1 MKVTVNK
8 MLEAGVFLMAV
19 MAFSAQAQDWSPGK
33 QVELIVPAT
42 AGGSL
47 DFSARA
53 VARIWESLKLVPV
66 STIANKSGGG
76 HAVAYSYLAQRSGD
90 PHFVSITSPTLVTGQ
105 ITGRLPAEHREL
117 TPLAILTTEYIAFA
131 VKAGSSVKSAAQLI
145 QLLKEKPESVT
156 VALGNAL
163 GSTTHIALGLPL
175 QSAGVDVGRIKLVAF
190 NSSSEALTALMGG
203 HVDVAV
209 ASTVSV
215 VRQAEQ
221 GAVTP
226 IAVSTTKR
234 LGGVFAN
241 VPTWEE
247 LGMRGVFENWR
258 GMIGARKLAPAQTA
272 YWGRVFQQVAESEEF
287 RTVAAKS
294 QLEVRYR
301 GPAEMRIF
309 LDEQHAELSK
319 VMRYLKIVKE

>member
-1 MKVTVNK
+1 MTSKAV
-8 MLEAGVFLMAV
+8 LGVGVVLISAMVLPA
-19 MAFSAQAQDWSPGK
+19 SAQEWSPGK
-33 QVELIVPAT
+33 HVELIVPAT

-53 VARIWESLKLVPV
+53 VARIWSTLKLVPSSSV
-66 STIANKSGGG
+66 VNKSGGG
-76 HAVAYSYLAQRSGD
+76 HAVAYSYLAQRTGD

-105 ITGRLPAEHREL
+105 ITGLLPAGHREL
-117 TPLAILTTEYIAFA
+117 TPLATLTTEYIAFA
-131 VKAGSSVKSAAQLI
+131 VKAGSPIKTGAQLI
-145 QLLKEKPESVT
+145 EMLKEKPDSVT

-175 QSAGVDVGRIKLVAF
+175 QSAGVDVSKVKLVAF
-190 NSSSEALTALMGG
+190 NSSGEALTALLGG

-215 VRQAEQ
+215 GRQAQQ

-226 IAVSTTKR
+226 IALSAARR
-234 LGGVFAN
+234 LGGVYAN
-241 VPTWEE
+241 VPTWVE
-247 LGMRGVFENWR
+247 LGRRGVFENWR
-258 GMIGARKLAPAQTA
+258 GMIGAKQLTPAQTSS
-272 YWGRVFQQVAESEEF
+272 WGNVFQKVAESEEF
-287 RTVAAKS
+287 REDATKS
-294 QLEVRYR
+294 ELEIRYR
-301 GPAEMRIF
+301 GPAEMRKF